1 MQNKMEGLN
10 IKDSGNNDIMNM
22 TNIDLEKGPGK
33 NDKTNGD
40 TNEIKTYGK
49 SEKGSEEKSV
59 DETQEQ
65 TQENIAKMSE
75 GSKNDECDAIHSTG
89 PCPIQNDDS
98 KEEPKFNAGDT
109 LLRSKPF
116 AFIIQASHR

>member
-1 MQNKMEGLN
+1 MQNKMEGLDL
-10 IKDSGNNDIMNM
+10 KDSGNNDIMNM
-22 TNIDLEKGPGK
+22 TNIDLGKGPGRT
-33 NDKTNGD
+33 DKTNGD
-40 TNEIKTYGK
+40 KNDIKTYGK

-75 GSKNDECDAIHSTG
+75 GSKNDECDAIHST
-89 PCPIQNDDS
+89 IQSDDT